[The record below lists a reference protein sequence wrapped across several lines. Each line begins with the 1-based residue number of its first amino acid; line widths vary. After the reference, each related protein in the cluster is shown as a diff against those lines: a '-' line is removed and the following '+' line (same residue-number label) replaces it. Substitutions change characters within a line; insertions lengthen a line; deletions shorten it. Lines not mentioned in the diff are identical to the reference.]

1 MLFDQEFI
9 SKLGTKS
16 LSRDPAVTKERVNA
30 AWNAAG
36 KEKQDEVLML
46 ASVPYNTAYRVRK
59 MGTITTKMTI
69 AYSQALNLDPYYLI
83 GAVSENGGYSFA
95 AARKLLIEIGAGK
108 HVKAFEKSY
117 TPPKKETPPEP
128 EKPAEDQP
136 APEPTVELSPKAAIQ
151 KLSEDDMITLFK
163 GLIIKAGAGKPQAIA
178 DVTKITEILLG

>member
-16 LSRDPAVTKERVNA
+16 LSRDPVLTKERINMAWA
-30 AWNAAG
+30 AAT
-36 KEKQDEVLML
+36 KEKQDEVLSL
-46 ASVPYNTAYRVRK
+46 ASVPYSTAYRVRK

-83 GAVSENGGYSFA
+83 GAVSENAGYSFDRA
-95 AARKLLIEIGAGK
+95 KKLLIEIGVGK
-108 HVKAFEKSY
+108 LVKAFEKAY
-117 TPPKKETPPEP
+117 TPPKKETETPPEP
-128 EKPAEDQP
+128 ETSTKNQ
-136 APEPTVELSPKAAIQ
+136 PEPVKELSPKAAIQ

-178 DVTKITEILLG
+178 NVARITEILLG